1 MARQEVV
8 TIGEHS
14 YLLTQ
19 LDSEQ
24 GIRASAKLVNALA
37 PSLSKLPEDGLTL
50 TPAQGAA
57 MLEPLLRDPNLAETV
72 IWLCKTFSE
81 RSALLGEKDGAETQ
95 LPLSRIWKTHFAD
108 IQDEMY
114 LWLFACIKLSM
125 SSLFRGA
132 RNIGE
137 VLRAM
142 QKTASPASPSP
153 NHAASSGQSGE

>member
-1 MARQEVV
+1 MRQETV
-8 TIGEHS
+8 TIGEHT

-37 PSLSKLPEDGLTL
+37 PSLAKLPEDGLSI

-72 IWLCKTFSE
+72 ISLCKTFAE
-81 RSALLGEKDGAETQ
+81 RSALLSEKDGQETQ
-95 LPLSRIWKTHFAD
+95 TQLSRVWKTHFAD

-114 LWLFACIKLSM
+114 LWLFECIKLSM

-132 RNIGE
+132 RSIGA
-137 VLRAM
+137 VLQAM
-142 QKTASPASPSP
+142 QKAAPQASQSP
-153 NHAASSGQSGE
+153 NPAASSGLSGA

>member
-1 MARQEVV
+1 MARQETV
-8 TIGEHS
+8 TIGEHT

-19 LDSEQ
+19 LDAEQ

-37 PSLSKLPEDGLTL
+37 PSLSKLPEEGFNI

-57 MLEPLLRDPNLAETV
+57 MLEPLLRDPKLAETL
-72 IWLCKTFSE
+72 ISLCTTFAE

-95 LPLSRIWKTHFAD
+95 VQLSRIWKTHFAD

-114 LWLFACIKLSM
+114 LWLFECIKLSM

-132 RNIGE
+132 RSIDA

-142 QKTASPASPSP
+142 QKKAAPQSQSPSP
-153 NHAASSGQSGE
+153 AANSGPSGE